1 MRSRRSAVSAGWRA
15 KAADRAR
22 IVPVVTLFVVLLGL
36 LAMRIPVYL
45 AMGVASLVYFL
56 QTHIP
61 LAMLAQRATL
71 VLDSFP
77 LVAIP
82 LFMLA
87 GRLMNVGG
95 VTRRIYAFCH
105 DLVGFIPG
113 GLGHVNVLGS
123 LVFAGMSGSALADL
137 GGLGQIEIKAM
148 LAAGYDRRFTL
159 GVTLASSILGPVIP
173 PSIPAVIYAMNADVS
188 VTALFLAGIGPGLL
202 IAAVQM
208 MFVWLIAVRRNFP
221 REPWPTVGRLAH
233 SGVAALPALLAPL
246 ILVGGMTLGVF
257 TPTEAATVAVAY
269 SLLLGL
275 VVYQELTLREAIA
288 ITVEV
293 GQEMAALTIIIAM
306 GLIFGWILTVEQIP
320 QSMAA
325 FILQFAEQKALVL
338 LGIDVLV
345 LFLGCFLE
353 GPVLLLVLPPILVP
367 PLARMGVDPIHFG
380 IVLIIAV
387 GIGLY
392 IPPLGVALYAMQ
404 RFTKMEFGE
413 VVRAALPWLLPLV
426 VALLIVTYVPWL
438 ALFVPRAFGF

>member
-1 MRSRRSAVSAGWRA
+1 
-15 KAADRAR
+15 
-22 IVPVVTLFVVLLGL
+22 VPVVVLFVVLLGL
-36 LAMRIPVYL
+36 MAVRVPIYL
-45 AMGVASLVYFL
+45 AMGIASLVYFL
-56 QTHIP
+56 QTHTP
-61 LAMLAQRATL
+61 LTMLAQRAAL

-105 DLVGFIPG
+105 DLVGSIPG

-148 LAAGYDRRFTL
+148 LEAGYERRFTL

-188 VTALFLAGIGPGLL
+188 VTAVFLAGIGPGLV

-208 MFVWLIAVRRNFP
+208 IFVWLIAVRRDFP
-221 REPWPTVGRLAH
+221 RAPRPSAGRLAR
-233 SGVAALPALLAPL
+233 SGVAALPALVAPL
-246 ILVGGMTLGVF
+246 LLVGGMTLGVF

-275 VVYQELTLREAIA
+275 AVYRELTVGAAVR

-293 GQEMAALTIIIAM
+293 GQEVAALTVIIAM
-306 GLIFGWILTVEQIP
+306 GLIFGWILTLEQLP

-325 FILQFAEQKALVL
+325 LIFRFAGQKALVL
-338 LGIDVLV
+338 LAIDALV

-380 IVLIIAV
+380 IVLIIAI
-387 GIGLY
+387 GIGMY
-392 IPPLGVALYAMQ
+392 MPPLGVALYAVQ
-404 RFTKMEFGE
+404 RFTKLEFGE
-413 VVRAALPWLLPLV
+413 VVAAALPWLLPLV
-426 VALLIVTYVPWL
+426 AALIIVTYVPWL
-438 ALFVPRAFGF
+438 ALAVPRAFGF

>member
-1 MRSRRSAVSAGWRA
+1 M
-15 KAADRAR
+15 
-22 IVPVVTLFVVLLGL
+22 PVATLFVVLLGL
-36 LAMRIPVYL
+36 MAVRVPVYL
-45 AMGVASLVYFL
+45 AMGIASLAYFL
-56 QTHIP
+56 QTHTP
-61 LAMLAQRATL
+61 LTMLAQRTAL

-82 LFMLA
+82 LFILA

-105 DLVGFIPG
+105 DLVGCIPG

-148 LAAGYDRRFTL
+148 LEAGYDRRFTL

-188 VTALFLAGIGPGLL
+188 ITAVFLAGIGPGLV

-208 MFVWLIAVRRNFP
+208 IFVWLIAVRRDFP
-221 REPWPTVGRLAH
+221 REPRPNARRLAR
-233 SGVAALPALLAPL
+233 SAVAALPALLAPL
-246 ILVGGMTLGVF
+246 LLVGGMTLGVF
-257 TPTEAATVAVAY
+257 TPTEAATVAVVY

-275 VVYQELTLREAIA
+275 AVYRELRVGAAVRIV
-288 ITVEV
+288 VEV
-293 GQEMAALTIIIAM
+293 GREVAGLTIIIAM
-306 GLIFGWILTVEQIP
+306 GLIFGWILTIEQVP

-325 FILQFAEQKALVL
+325 LILRFAGQKALVL
-338 LGIDVLV
+338 FCIDALV

-387 GIGLY
+387 GIGMY
-392 IPPLGVALYAMQ
+392 MPPLGVALYAVQ
-404 RFTKMEFGE
+404 RFTNLEFGE
-413 VVRAALPWLLPLV
+413 VVAAALPWLLPLV
-426 VALLIVTYVPWL
+426 AALFIVTYVPWL
-438 ALFVPRAFGF
+438 ALALPRAFGF

>member
-1 MRSRRSAVSAGWRA
+1 VP
-15 KAADRAR
+15 
-22 IVPVVTLFVVLLGL
+22 IVVLFVVLLGL
-36 LAMRIPVYL
+36 MSVRVPIYL
-45 AMGVASLVYFL
+45 AMGIASLVYFV
-56 QTHIP
+56 QTHTPIT
-61 LAMLAQRATL
+61 MLAQRAAL

-95 VTRRIYAFCH
+95 VTRRIYSFCH
-105 DLVGFIPG
+105 DLVCSVPG

-148 LAAGYDRRFTL
+148 LEAGYDRRFTL

-173 PSIPAVIYAMNADVS
+173 PSIPAVIYAMNVDVS
-188 VTALFLAGIGPGLL
+188 VTAIFLAGIGPGLV
-202 IAAVQM
+202 IAAAQM
-208 MFVWLIAVRRNFP
+208 IFVWLIAVRRNFP
-221 REPWPTVGRLAH
+221 REPRPSAAH
-233 SGVAALPALLAPL
+233 LVRSGAAALPALVAPL
-246 ILVGGMTLGVF
+246 LLVGGMTLGVF

-269 SLLLGL
+269 SLLLG
-275 VVYQELTLREAIA
+275 VAVYRELTAREAVR

-293 GQEMAALTIIIAM
+293 GQEVAALTVIIAM
-306 GLIFGWILTVEQIP
+306 GLIFGWILTLEQVP

-325 FILQFAEQKALVL
+325 LIFRFAGQKALVL
-338 LGIDVLV
+338 LAIDALV

-367 PLARMGVDPIHFG
+367 PLAQMGVDPIHFG

-387 GIGLY
+387 GIGMY
-392 IPPLGVALYAMQ
+392 MPPLGVALYAVQ
-404 RFTKMEFGE
+404 RFTKLEFGE
-413 VVRAALPWLLPLV
+413 VAAAALPWLLPLV
-426 VALLIVTYVPWL
+426 AALLIVTYVPWL
-438 ALFVPRAFGF
+438 ALAVPRAFGF

>member
-1 MRSRRSAVSAGWRA
+1 
-15 KAADRAR
+15 
-22 IVPVVTLFVVLLGL
+22 VPVVVLFVVLLGL
-36 LAMRIPVYL
+36 MAVRVPIYL
-45 AMGVASLVYFL
+45 AMGIASLVYFL
-56 QTHIP
+56 QTHTP
-61 LAMLAQRATL
+61 LTMLAQRAAL

-105 DLVGFIPG
+105 DLVGSIPG

-148 LAAGYDRRFTL
+148 LEAGYERRFTL

-188 VTALFLAGIGPGLL
+188 VTAVFLAGIGPGLV

-208 MFVWLIAVRRNFP
+208 IFVWLIAVRRDFP
-221 REPWPTVGRLAH
+221 RAPRPSAGRLAR
-233 SGVAALPALLAPL
+233 SGVAALPALVAPL
-246 ILVGGMTLGVF
+246 LLVGGMTLGVF

-275 VVYQELTLREAIA
+275 AVYRELTVGAAVR

-293 GQEMAALTIIIAM
+293 GQEVAALTVIIAM
-306 GLIFGWILTVEQIP
+306 GLIFGWILTLEQLP

-325 FILQFAEQKALVL
+325 LIFRFAGQKALVL
-338 LGIDVLV
+338 LAIDALV

-387 GIGLY
+387 GIGMY
-392 IPPLGVALYAMQ
+392 MPPLGVALYAVQ
-404 RFTKMEFGE
+404 RFTKLEFGE
-413 VVRAALPWLLPLV
+413 VVAAALPWLLPLV
-426 VALLIVTYVPWL
+426 AALIIVTYVPWL
-438 ALFVPRAFGF
+438 ALAVPRAFGF

>member
-1 MRSRRSAVSAGWRA
+1 M
-15 KAADRAR
+15 
-22 IVPVVTLFVVLLGL
+22 PVVVLFVVLLGL
-36 LAMRIPVYL
+36 MAVRVPIYL
-45 AMGVASLVYFL
+45 AMGIASLVYFL
-56 QTHIP
+56 QTHTP
-61 LAMLAQRATL
+61 LTMLAQRAAL

-105 DLVGFIPG
+105 DLVGSIPG

-148 LAAGYDRRFTL
+148 LEAGYERRFTL

-188 VTALFLAGIGPGLL
+188 VTAVFLAGIGPGLV

-208 MFVWLIAVRRNFP
+208 IFVWLIAVRRDFP
-221 REPWPTVGRLAH
+221 RAPRPSAGRLAR
-233 SGVAALPALLAPL
+233 SGVAALPALVAPL
-246 ILVGGMTLGVF
+246 LLVGGMTLGVF

-275 VVYQELTLREAIA
+275 AVYRELTVGAAVR

-293 GQEMAALTIIIAM
+293 GQEVAALTVIIAM
-306 GLIFGWILTVEQIP
+306 GLIFGWILTLEQLP

-325 FILQFAEQKALVL
+325 LIFRFAGQKALVL
-338 LGIDVLV
+338 LAIDALV

-380 IVLIIAV
+380 IVLIIAI
-387 GIGLY
+387 GIGMY
-392 IPPLGVALYAMQ
+392 MPPLGVALYAVQ
-404 RFTKMEFGE
+404 RFTKLEFGE
-413 VVRAALPWLLPLV
+413 VVAAALPWLLPLV
-426 VALLIVTYVPWL
+426 AALIIVTYVPWL
-438 ALFVPRAFGF
+438 ALAVPRAFGF